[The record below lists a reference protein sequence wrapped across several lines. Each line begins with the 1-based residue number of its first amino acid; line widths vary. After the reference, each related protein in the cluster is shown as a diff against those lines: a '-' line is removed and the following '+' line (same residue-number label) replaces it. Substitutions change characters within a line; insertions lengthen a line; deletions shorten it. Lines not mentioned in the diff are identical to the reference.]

1 MGSYTV
7 NKSKR
12 NIRLNKII
20 FTEFQSKIAF
30 TEPQKLK
37 FIFCVRISFDEEK
50 EAQS

>member
-1 MGSYTV
+1 MGSYTL

-12 NIRLNKII
+12 NIRFNKII
-20 FTEFQSKIAF
+20 FTEFQSNVAL

-37 FIFCVRISFDEEK
+37 FLFCVRISFDEEK